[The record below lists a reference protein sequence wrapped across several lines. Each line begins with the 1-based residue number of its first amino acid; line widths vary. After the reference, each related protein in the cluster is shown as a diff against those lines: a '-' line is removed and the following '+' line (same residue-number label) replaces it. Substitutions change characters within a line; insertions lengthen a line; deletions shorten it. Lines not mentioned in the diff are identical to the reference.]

1 MILPLI
7 SLWIDMQKKNIHIPY
22 LFYILISFH
31 STYKLERL

>member
-7 SLWIDMQKKNIHIPY
+7 SLWIGMQKKNIHIPY
-22 LFYILISFH
+22 FFYILISFC